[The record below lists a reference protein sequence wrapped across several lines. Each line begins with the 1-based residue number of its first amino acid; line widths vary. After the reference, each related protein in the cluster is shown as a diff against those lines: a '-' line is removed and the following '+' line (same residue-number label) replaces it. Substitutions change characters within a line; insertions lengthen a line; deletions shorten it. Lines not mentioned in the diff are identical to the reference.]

1 MPRFDDERPGPSDK
15 KGSRDRA
22 AKPGAE
28 PESLIDA
35 PPTEDELRAAAALR
49 RALGDGGDEPS
60 PTASA
65 GAGTAGPA
73 PVTAER
79 RWLAAHLRVPTAED
93 SLGEVRAWRLARA
106 ARESVA
112 AKRLRAAQRSG
123 GWSRL
128 GRSLTST
135 GGLLAAA
142 ALLLIVSWLIVGQNP
157 AQNPGQGTAEL
168 RRPANGS
175 TENSAPTLRAGR
187 AANPPGR
194 AVQGLMWRDSFN
206 LKESPAQRLELM
218 IQARM
223 AELRG
228 AAADGERGVSGRSLA
243 AGAVSMGHGVMP

>member
-28 PESLIDA
+28 PESAIDA
-35 PPTEDELRAAAALR
+35 PPTEEELRAAAALR
-49 RALGDGGDEPS
+49 RALGDGGDEP
-60 PTASA
+60 A
-65 GAGTAGPA
+65 PA
-73 PVTAER
+73 PATAER
-79 RWLAAHLRVPTAED
+79 RWLAAHLRLPTAED

-123 GWSRL
+123 GWTRL

-142 ALLLIVSWLIVGQNP
+142 ALLLIVSWLIVGQG
-157 AQNPGQGTAEL
+157 PGQNQGEL
-168 RRPANGS
+168 RRAGNGAH
-175 TENSAPTLRAGR
+175 ENGASGARASRAVNPSGR
-187 AANPPGR
+187 AI
-194 AVQGLMWRDSFN
+194 QGLMWRDSFK
-206 LKESPAQRLELM
+206 LKETPAQRLDLM

-223 AELRG
+223 AELRS
-228 AAADGERGVSGRSLA
+228 AASDGERGVSGRGLA